1 MPELSAALEEAA
13 ANADL
18 GLPVPRATRFY
29 TLKRLFARASWLFLR
44 QQVKV
49 NRAVIAEASELRR
62 LLEDLRAEVA
72 DLAVGLDAMAGKLAV
87 VDRQAVVRTAD
98 HVDLVRRELDTLW
111 ERVLQADER
120 LGELGRSQVVLRSAL
135 AGVPGWPGRVR
146 RGDEAEASV
155 AGAASGPSPRRIGG
169 TPTSHLE
176 EVFAGVGRFDEL
188 FRGPAAEISGRLE
201 PYLRD
206 LTAAGIREGERVVDL
221 GSGRG
226 EWLALL
232 EKAGFLAT
240 GVESRAELAEE
251 CRERGLDV
259 VTADALDYLSRAPAG
274 SIAAISAYHFVEHLD
289 MTALVHLLELSHQAL
304 RPNGL
309 LLLETPNPEN
319 VLVGASHFYYDP
331 THTRPI
337 PPRLLAF
344 VVEQAGFDGVA
355 VRELHPVG
363 SLPAPTG
370 EGDQRALEA
379 VVDLLNR
386 HLLGPQDYAVLA
398 RRR

>member
-1 MPELSAALEEAA
+1 M

-18 GLPVPRATRFY
+18 GLPVPRQTRLY

-49 NRAVIAEASELRR
+49 NRALVAEVSDLHRR
-62 LLEDLRAEVA
+62 LQELRAEV
-72 DLAVGLDAMAGKLAV
+72 DELAVDIEGVAGELAV
-87 VDRQAVVRTAD
+87 VDRRAVVRTAD
-98 HVDLVRRELDTLW
+98 HIGLVRRELDTLW
-111 ERVLQADER
+111 ELVLQADER
-120 LGELGRSQVVLRSAL
+120 LATLGRSQAAHRPAPVREPSSPGGEPGDDAAEGA
-135 AGVPGWPGRVR
+135 AGVGWETSSRRV
-146 RGDEAEASV
+146 G
-155 AGAASGPSPRRIGG
+155 GALS
-169 TPTSHLE
+169 SHLE
-176 EVFAGVGRFDEL
+176 EVFGAASRFDEV
-188 FRGPAAEISGRLE
+188 FRGPASEISRRLE

-206 LTAAGIREGERVVDL
+206 LAAAGIGEGERVVDL

-226 EWLALL
+226 EWLTLV
-232 EKAGFLAT
+232 EKAGFVAT
-240 GVESRAELAEE
+240 GVESRTELAEA

-259 VTADALDYLSRAPAG
+259 VCVDALDYLSSAPSG

-289 MTALVHLLELSHQAL
+289 MPTLVRLLELARDAL
-304 RPNGL
+304 RPGGL

-319 VLVGASHFYYDP
+319 VLVGASHFYFDP

-337 PPRLLAF
+337 PPPLLAF
-344 VVEQAGFDGVA
+344 MAEQAGFVGVD

-363 SLPAPTG
+363 ALPAPSG
-370 EGDQRALEA
+370 AGDQRALEA

>member
-1 MPELSAALEEAA
+1 MSAALEEAA
-13 ANADL
+13 VNADL

-29 TLKRLFARASWLFLR
+29 AVKRLFARASWLFLR
-44 QQVKV
+44 QQVRV
-49 NRAVIAEASELRR
+49 NRALIAEASELHCR
-62 LLEDLRAEVA
+62 LEDLRAEVA
-72 DLAVGLDAMAGKLAV
+72 DLSGGLESVAAKLAI
-87 VDRQAVVRTAD
+87 VDRQAIVRTAD

-135 AGVPGWPGRVR
+135 TSGPGWRGRRPDDGGSAV
-146 RGDEAEASV
+146 GG
-155 AGAASGPSPRRIGG
+155 AGADSHSERIGG
-169 TPTSHLE
+169 VPTSHLE
-176 EVFAGVGRFDEL
+176 EVFAAVGRFDEV
-188 FRGPAAEISGRLE
+188 FRGPTAEISGRLE

-206 LTAAGIREGERVVDL
+206 LTDAGVREAERVVDL

-274 SIAAISAYHFVEHLD
+274 SIAAISAFHFVEHLD
-289 MTALVHLLELSHQAL
+289 LSTLVSLLELALRAL
-304 RPNGL
+304 RPGGL
-309 LLLETPNPEN
+309 LLLETANPEN

-337 PPRLLAF
+337 PPRLLTF
-344 VVEQAGFDGVA
+344 LVEQAGFDGAA
-355 VRELHPVG
+355 VRELHPIG
-363 SLPAPTG
+363 SLPAPAG

-379 VVDLLNR
+379 VVELLNR

-398 RRR
+398 RR